1 MIKYTVIINVIFVK
15 INKFG
20 CVLSWSFCS
29 NSLIGSL
36 YGRMIGLVMVSFC
49 GVNIGDNYWKWMD
62 PGAFALIGAA
72 SFMGGVTRL
81 TMTVTVIM
89 VSAFLPL

>member
-1 MIKYTVIINVIFVK
+1 MLFFLKDLN
-15 INKFG
+15 
-20 CVLSWSFCS
+20 SSFCFD
-29 NSLIGSL
+29 SLIGSL
-36 YGRMIGLVMVSFC
+36 YGRMIGLAMVSLF
-49 GVNIGDNYWKWMD
+49 GVHIGEDTYWKWMD

-89 VSAFLPL
+89 VSDFLRLYFFND

>member
-1 MIKYTVIINVIFVK
+1 
-15 INKFG
+15 
-20 CVLSWSFCS
+20 
-29 NSLIGSL
+29 
-36 YGRMIGLVMVSFC
+36 MVSFC